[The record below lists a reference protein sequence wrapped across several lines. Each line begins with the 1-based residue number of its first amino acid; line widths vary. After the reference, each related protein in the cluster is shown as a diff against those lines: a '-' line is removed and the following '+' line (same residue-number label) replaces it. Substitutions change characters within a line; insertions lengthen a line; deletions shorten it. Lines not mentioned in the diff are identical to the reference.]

1 MMDRGRNLIFGIAG
15 LVLLWSVSGWGQGVP
30 LSTDTL
36 RIVNV
41 TAAVGDTGVR
51 IPISLRNTLAVGGY
65 GVRFTFNSTVMTA
78 RVSGNALITEH
89 TSRTDTLPF
98 FLSGGSVPQAG
109 VVAFAE
115 AVDVQQRPCPTC
127 PVYHIPIGT
136 GPVVL
141 MIFDIPSNATPGT
154 YNLVFQDDPLQPAAY
169 NRYSDTTGF
178 QLYAPVLANG
188 TITITSPGGGP
199 TNDPPVIASIPNQSV
214 TEGET
219 LTFNVTATDAEG
231 GILSLQAL
239 SLPPNATFP
248 TVSGPAHSPS
258 YRAFPRVRL
267 ISPLP
272 SERRMTAVLRCRG
285 A

>member
-1 MMDRGRNLIFGIAG
+1 MR
-15 LVLLWSVSGWGQGVP
+15 
-30 LSTDTL
+30 
-36 RIVNV
+36 
-41 TAAVGDTGVR
+41 
-51 IPISLRNTLAVGGY
+51 
-65 GVRFTFNSTVMTA
+65 
-78 RVSGNALITEH
+78 
-89 TSRTDTLPF
+89 
-98 FLSGGSVPQAG
+98 
-109 VVAFAE
+109 
-115 AVDVQQRPCPTC
+115 
-127 PVYHIPIGT
+127 
-136 GPVVL
+136 
-141 MIFDIPSNATPGT
+141 FDIPSNATPGT

-248 TVSGPAHSPS
+248 TVSGPTPLTGTFTFVPSLSQGPAHLTVTF
-258 YRAFPRVRL
+258 RATVDSGASVQRSVRIEVIDRPHDIL
-267 ISPLP
+267 
-272 SERRMTAVLRCRG
+272 TVD
-285 A
+285 